1 MTQQAANR
9 PGSRICSSC
18 VSTCTPWPCRGQRR
32 LTPQPQLERKLQ
44 KALCQQCLRV
54 KAAASGMPIGWCLPS
69 LPRAESCRPC
79 PQRPH
84 ELAARPCLMKTRK
97 PMVPAFA
104 LPQARDWQLQW
115 TAQVRRDL
123 LHWPSVWLTRPC
135 ARLCAMA
142 AAPLPQ
148 ARGWQLCQWTDRCGM
163 TFRTGSVWFARPHGK
178 ELQGLLVCRAR

>member
-1 MTQQAANR
+1 MTQQVANR

-44 KALCQQCLRV
+44 RALCQQCLRA

-79 PQRPH
+79 PQRPD

-104 LPQARDWQLQW
+104 LPKQGTGSCNGQHRCSVTFCTGRVCGSRDHVPAFVQWQL
-115 TAQVRRDL
+115 RRC
-123 LHWPSVWLTRPC
+123 PKQGAGSC
-135 ARLCAMA
+135 ANG
-142 AAPLPQ
+142 Q
-148 ARGWQLCQWTDRCGM
+148 TD
-163 TFRTGSVWFARPHGK
+163 VA
-178 ELQGLLVCRAR
+178 